1 MQTVENEGVAMKT
14 AATQY
19 QVMTVGLVL
28 TMIAVTCS
36 FAPTRTEEPAHITVS
51 QYCAPLD
58 ESLDAHRF
66 YCRNGA

>member
-1 MQTVENEGVAMKT
+1 
-14 AATQY
+14 
-19 QVMTVGLVL
+19 VMTVELLL
-28 TMIAVTCS
+28 TMIAATCS
-36 FAPTRTEEPAHITVS
+36 FAPTRTEAAAHITVS